1 MNYDSEAETRKHIQR
16 VGELIHDSIK
26 DLLDRAKYHDRSKL
40 SGVEK
45 EYFDKYTPILKD
57 LQYGSDE
64 YKVCLKDMKPA
75 LDHHYA
81 ACSHHP
87 EHYKNGI
94 NDMNLLDLLEML
106 LDWKA
111 SSERQND
118 GNIRKSI
125 ESASQRF
132 NIDSQLKQ
140 VLENT
145 CNYLR
150 W

>member
-1 MNYDSEAETRKHIQR
+1 
-16 VGELIHDSIK
+16 
-26 DLLDRAKYHDRSKL
+26 
-40 SGVEK
+40 
-45 EYFDKYTPILKD
+45 
-57 LQYGSDE
+57 
-64 YKVCLKDMKPA
+64 MKPA
-75 LDHHYA
+75 IQHHYA
-81 ACSHHP
+81 ACTHHP
-87 EHYKNGI
+87 EHFKNGI
-94 NDMNLLDLLEML
+94 NDMNIFDILEML

-125 ESASQRF
+125 DIATDRF
-132 NIDSQLKQ
+132 NINPQLKQ

>member
-1 MNYDSEAETRKHIQR
+1 MNI
-16 VGELIHDSIK
+16 
-26 DLLDRAKYHDRSKL
+26 
-40 SGVEK
+40 
-45 EYFDKYTPILKD
+45 FDI
-57 LQYGSDE
+57 
-64 YKVCLKDMKPA
+64 
-75 LDHHYA
+75 
-81 ACSHHP
+81 
-87 EHYKNGI
+87 
-94 NDMNLLDLLEML
+94 LEML

-125 ESASQRF
+125 DIATDRF
-132 NIDSQLKQ
+132 NINPQLKQ

>member
-1 MNYDSEAETRKHIQR
+1 
-16 VGELIHDSIK
+16 
-26 DLLDRAKYHDRSKL
+26 
-40 SGVEK
+40 
-45 EYFDKYTPILKD
+45 
-57 LQYGSDE
+57 
-64 YKVCLKDMKPA
+64 MKPA
-75 LDHHYA
+75 IQHHYA
-81 ACSHHP
+81 ACTHHP
-87 EHYKNGI
+87 EHF
-94 NDMNLLDLLEML
+94 NDMNIFDILEML

-125 ESASQRF
+125 DIATDRF
-132 NIDSQLKQ
+132 NINPQLKQ